1 MEPDY
6 LKSERGTFMEYGMI
20 PFPADKTDIVEDIL
34 LELARFTPPPSS
46 IGYPVDVSDSLR
58 AGLSFMEDPDGVNG
72 LLTGP
77 LLPLTRVYVSMKD
90 GEGNILV
97 AADSMAERIRWISSR
112 GGAIARKHF
121 SGGVLK
127 YCPVKD
133 WSLVGITAPGWM
145 LLFDE
150 DSLTAEQDALDSD
163 IHVAYLPAGESIINF
178 LSPDRSTAETLSL
191 LTEYLLSCLPFREGE
206 E

>member
-112 GGAIARKHF
+112 GGAIARRHF

-163 IHVAYLPAGESIINF
+163 IHVAYLPAGESVIGF

-191 LTEYLLSCLPFREGE
+191 LTEYLLSCLPFREGDE
-206 E
+206 

>member
-6 LKSERGTFMEYGMI
+6 LKYERGTFMEYGMI
-20 PFPADKTDIVEDIL
+20 PFPVDKTDMVENIL
-34 LELARFTPPPSS
+34 LDLARFAPPPSH
-46 IGYPVDVSDSLR
+46 IGYPVNVSDSLR
-58 AGLSFMEDPDGVNG
+58 GGLSFMEGTGGVNG
-72 LLTGP
+72 LFSGS
-77 LLPLTRVYVSMKD
+77 LLPLTRVYVSMTN

-112 GGAIARKHF
+112 GGALAGGPF

-127 YCPVKD
+127 DLPGKD
-133 WSLVGITAPGWM
+133 WSLVGITTPGWM

-150 DSLTAEQDALDSD
+150 DALTAEQDALDSD
-163 IHVAYLPAGESIINF
+163 IHVAYLPAGESVINF